1 VNFFL
6 LFFLTFFTLACV
18 CSPNIATSQHECTSQ
33 QDIFEIT
40 TNTSILHLKNTTTS
54 RPLKNRQTIAI
65 LIARTRDFC
74 CCFCS
79 PAATLLLLFFLLLE
93 FFKAGSFEL
102 FLERFRSQLGQVHL
116 LFRLGAPQN
125 GIVDDFFRHESFFH

>member
-1 VNFFL
+1 MRGRVREFFFA
-6 LFFLTFFTLACV
+6 LFFNFFTLVRVCV
-18 CSPNIATSQHECTSQ
+18 PPTSQHRYV
-33 QDIFEIT
+33 D
-40 TNTSILHLKNTTTS
+40 TSILHFKNTTTS

-116 LFRLGAPQN
+116 LFRLGASQN